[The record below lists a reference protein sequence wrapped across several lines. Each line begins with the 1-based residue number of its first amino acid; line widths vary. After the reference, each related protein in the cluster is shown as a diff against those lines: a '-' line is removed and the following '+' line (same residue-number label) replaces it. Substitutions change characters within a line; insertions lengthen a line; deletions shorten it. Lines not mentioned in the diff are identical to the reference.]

1 MAQRAI
7 REILVDD
14 QGHLLVRPTIPE
26 VDYDLIYRA
35 AAGIRWEAKLQAFV
49 AYEPDRWEHAMLFQ
63 QIVMAVRNEYGDC
76 LLVSNET
83 RWTNVPDEIRKTISA
98 LPPIRPL

>member
-7 REILVDD
+7 REILIDD
-14 QGHLLVRPTIPE
+14 QGHLLVRPRTPE
-26 VDYDLIYRA
+26 VDYELVYRDA
-35 AAGIRWEAKLQAFV
+35 SGIRWERTLQGFV
-49 AYEPDRWEHAMLFQ
+49 AYQPDRWEHAMLFQ

-83 RWTNVPDEIRKTISA
+83 CWTNVPDEIRKTISA